1 MGMDLDFYLL
11 NGHDYYGHS
20 GEVANTSSM
29 FFADV
34 NTSIAPNG
42 YYLTYNFNMQGA
54 EMANA
59 VDIPVYD
66 LLNNSISQTIENTL
80 NKSEIY
86 IYPNPVNK
94 NSQLNI
100 KSSCTGECIIL

>member
-1 MGMDLDFYLL
+1 
-11 NGHDYYGHS
+11 
-20 GEVANTSSM
+20 
-29 FFADV
+29 
-34 NTSIAPNG
+34 
-42 YYLTYNFNMQGA
+42 
-54 EMANA
+54 MANA

-66 LLNNSISQTIENTL
+66 LLNNSVSQSIENTL

-100 KSSCTGECIIL
+100 KSSCTGECIISDLSGKKIATTKIYNGNNQVSIQELESGIYIIECKANGKSKTEKLIVN